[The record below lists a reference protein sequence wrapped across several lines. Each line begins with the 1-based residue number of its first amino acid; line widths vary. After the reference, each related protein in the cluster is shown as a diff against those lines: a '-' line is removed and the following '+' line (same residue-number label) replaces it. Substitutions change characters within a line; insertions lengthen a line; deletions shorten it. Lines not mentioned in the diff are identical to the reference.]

1 MSNPPLSAGGLR
13 PAIHDPNTGPHISA
27 KCAVYPVSNS
37 ACVSCVSL
45 RIIRHVLLQ
54 LLLLLFLLLLV
65 CSRHR
70 FLYYRYRR
78 ICLGW
83 SHVFFGF
90 VWFILQEIR
99 NVKESPTK
107 LRQIVEE
114 SLHKHNTFETRSR
127 NVRDDIWIRANSPT
141 ADNDVGRYII
151 FSKTSI
157 TTTPRGRHMS
167 SSLPFRH

>member
-1 MSNPPLSAGGLR
+1 MACDLQSTIRTPGHTYPPSA
-13 PAIHDPNTGPHISA
+13 H
-27 KCAVYPVSNS
+27 AVYPVSNS

-70 FLYYRYRR
+70 FLYYCYRR

-83 SHVFFGF
+83 SHVFFSF
-90 VWFILQEIR
+90 VWFILQEMSKK
-99 NVKESPTK
+99 VQQK
-107 LRQIVEE
+107 LDKLWKKVYTNI
-114 SLHKHNTFETRSR
+114 TRSR